1 MRVIRS
7 LLLTICVCSC
17 PFVMGTAQE
26 RAFSV
31 VVKGNLSTA
40 GHVFLNPH
48 ATDPVARSQATS
60 VTDFFGYGIEVRYHV
75 PGSLLAIGLSTDRI
89 ACMQT
94 SDVRLGAG
102 RTVPEEEGYVV
113 IPVEL
118 TGYFL
123 IPITDG
129 PFGVYMG
136 GGVGVYY
143 GERRYALA
151 GASAASTA
159 STPGFGIHVLGGMHY
174 RFTEVFSLSMELK
187 FRDAQFEGT
196 NAFAAPSARYGATVV
211 TLPGKPFDSSI
222 HTDGMVLQLG
232 AAYSF

>member
-17 PFVMGTAQE
+17 PFIVGTAQE

-31 VVKGNLSTA
+31 VIKGNLSTA

-60 VTDFFGYGIEVRYHV
+60 ITDFFGYGFEVRYHL
-75 PGSLLAIGLSTDRI
+75 PGTMLAVGVSTDRI
-89 ACMQT
+89 VSRQT
-94 SDVRLGAG
+94 TDVRLGAG
-102 RTVPEEEGYVV
+102 RTVPEEESYVL

-129 PFGVYMG
+129 PFRVYMG
-136 GGVGVYY
+136 GGVGMYY
-143 GERRYALA
+143 GERRYAFA
-151 GASAASTA
+151 GASAPSTA
-159 STPGFGIHVLGGMHY
+159 STPGFGIHVLGGMQYH
-174 RFTEVFSLSMELK
+174 FSGAFSLSMELK

-196 NAFAAPSARYGATVV
+196 NAFTAPSARYGATVV
-211 TLPGKPFDSSI
+211 TLPSKPFDSSI
-222 HTDGMVLQLG
+222 HTDGMVIQLG